1 MRKHRGKDRNSNLW
15 RKKLKRAIAFFLI
28 LSVLLSLSA
37 ETITHSSFKYQ
48 YEEYTDEEFPIWT
61 MELRRAET
69 IFFGS
74 FVFTVPFS
82 ALVFSTLGKYG
93 VLNYS
98 SPSTEALYTLGGAA
112 GLSLVVA
119 GLDWVLGR
127 IGE

>member
-1 MRKHRGKDRNSNLW
+1 M
-15 RKKLKRAIAFFLI
+15 KRAIAFFLI
-28 LSVLLSLSA
+28 LSVLLSLS
-37 ETITHSSFKYQ
+37 
-48 YEEYTDEEFPIWT
+48 
-61 MELRRAET
+61 AET

-98 SPSTEALYTLGGAA
+98 SPSSEALSTLGGAA